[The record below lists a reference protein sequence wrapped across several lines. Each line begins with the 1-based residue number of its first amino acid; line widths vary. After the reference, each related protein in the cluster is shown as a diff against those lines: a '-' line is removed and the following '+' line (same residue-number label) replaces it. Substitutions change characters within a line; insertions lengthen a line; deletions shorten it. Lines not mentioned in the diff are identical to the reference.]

1 MFYQHFLPY
10 SDEEPPS
17 SKRHCSDLDI
27 IPPEEAAQTSSK
39 VTGPSQGV
47 SALSAADSNFQQI
60 VSSTNKKP
68 ETENEASNRPAGM
81 DDIASETVS
90 QQLDNS
96 SLQFAGDTGQP
107 QLQASD
113 CSIISDISGD
123 VVDAE
128 SGSARVSPKETHRD
142 GDQPSS
148 AAMKQAVS
156 CSQSIEK
163 KFEEGIIS

>member
-1 MFYQHFLPY
+1 M
-10 SDEEPPS
+10 
-17 SKRHCSDLDI
+17 DI
-27 IPPEEAAQTSSK
+27 IPPEEATQPSSK
-39 VTGPSQGV
+39 VTCPSQGA
-47 SALSAADSNFQQI
+47 SALSAADSNSQQA

-68 ETENEASNRPAGM
+68 ETENEASNRRAGM

-96 SLQFAGDTGQP
+96 SLQFAGDAGQP

-128 SGSARVSPKETHRD
+128 TCSAQVSPKEIHRD
-142 GDQPSS
+142 CDRPSS
-148 AAMKQAVS
+148 AAMEQAVS
-156 CSQSIEK
+156 CSQSVEK
-163 KFEEGIIS
+163 KFDEGT